1 MKRLCET
8 NASRIGGLPAEVIR
22 RLLTFLPV
30 KEASRT
36 SLLSREWR
44 HRWRSIPQLVFD
56 DSFAPAPEKGD
67 CSPDDGKFLMHI
79 YEALL
84 LHEGPITKFELAI
97 PGLGRCHPK
106 LDLLM
111 LYLSSKGVQELT
123 LLFSGTGRC
132 GRLHSAL
139 FSAIHLKRL
148 TLQRCRFT
156 PPSGFEGFPK
166 LTHLQLAN
174 LWLPLNFFEHVL
186 PKFPLLEELR
196 VLPGCYGYKE
206 LAFVAPSLKVLS
218 FHSTLWKLCFKHTP
232 VLSVVSVLDPGLC
245 NYAEDNFADDVPDMV
260 RLFESLPALQHLN
273 LGVELLLSLAAAPHV
288 PCQLPT
294 SLRNLKFLEIPRLLL
309 DRLPQAQV
317 LVCLIMSSPNLE
329 TLTIRID
336 DDSYHPP
343 SGVIANLVELLEAE
357 DHPGVCRLQHLK
369 EFNIRDSRG
378 TQVELDLVR
387 FVLATA
393 PLLHRISVLPLK
405 ELSSKKVVRFLKEV
419 TLYKRISKEAELKY
433 LWDDEVDNS

>member
-1 MKRLCET
+1 
-8 NASRIGGLPAEVIR
+8 
-22 RLLTFLPV
+22 
-30 KEASRT
+30 
-36 SLLSREWR
+36 
-44 HRWRSIPQLVFD
+44 
-56 DSFAPAPEKGD
+56 
-67 CSPDDGKFLMHI
+67 
-79 YEALL
+79 
-84 LHEGPITKFELAI
+84 
-97 PGLGRCHPK
+97 
-106 LDLLM
+106 M

-273 LGVELLLSLAAAPHV
+273 LGVELLLV
-288 PCQLPT
+288 
-294 SLRNLKFLEIPRLLL
+294 R
-309 DRLPQAQV
+309 
-317 LVCLIMSSPNLE
+317 
-329 TLTIRID
+329 
-336 DDSYHPP
+336 
-343 SGVIANLVELLEAE
+343 VIANLVELLEAE

>member
-1 MKRLCET
+1 M
-8 NASRIGGLPAEVIR
+8 GGLPAEVIG

-30 KEASRT
+30 KEAART

-56 DSFAPAPEKGD
+56 GSFAPAPEKGD

-97 PGLGRCHPK
+97 PGLGRCPPK

-132 GRLHSAL
+132 GQLHSAL

-174 LWLPLNFFEHVL
+174 LWLPLDFFEHVL

-196 VLPGCYGYKE
+196 VLPRCYGYKE
-206 LAFVAPSLKVLS
+206 LAFVAPSLKVLL

-232 VLSVVSVLDPGLC
+232 VLSVVSVLDPGVC
-245 NYAEDNFADDVPDMV
+245 SYA
-260 RLFESLPALQHLN
+260 
-273 LGVELLLSLAAAPHV
+273 
-288 PCQLPT
+288 
-294 SLRNLKFLEIPRLLL
+294 IPRLLL

-329 TLTIRID
+329 TLTIR
-336 DDSYHPP
+336 
-343 SGVIANLVELLEAE
+343 
-357 DHPGVCRLQHLK
+357 
-369 EFNIRDSRG
+369 
-378 TQVELDLVR
+378 VR
-387 FVLATA
+387 FCCESRNFSCTMYVGIIGCSLCI
-393 PLLHRISVLPLK
+393 LRCCL
-405 ELSSKKVVRFLKEV
+405 
-419 TLYKRISKEAELKY
+419 
-433 LWDDEVDNS
+433 